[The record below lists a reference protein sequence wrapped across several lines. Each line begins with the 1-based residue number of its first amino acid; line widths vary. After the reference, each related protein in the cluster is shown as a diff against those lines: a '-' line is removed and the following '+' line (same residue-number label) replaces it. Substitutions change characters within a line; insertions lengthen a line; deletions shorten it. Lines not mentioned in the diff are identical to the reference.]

1 MEAKQKAGRAL
12 RIDRVKIEELFDLR
26 IATLKPGE
34 APPERGAHW
43 WRVEEPSRE
52 EVRRR
57 AADGWFHKP
66 CYVTWVIRTP
76 ASLEAYVQDA
86 FRTGTRNKPR
96 KLLRD
101 VPTRYRFETHE
112 RGEGMK
118 AFVELYRKT
127 IVAKPRGRDRV
138 SEHEEGFGE
147 GWSGFHLYEGDALV
161 AGVLVH
167 SVRGHDSV
175 AYGAFDPEKRRELDL
190 EHFLIM
196 KVLERAAERGAPWVS
211 LGMDTNRYGHHLPIG
226 LPAYKLRIG
235 FTPLPWE
242 PSGREVARP
251 ASFDV
256 FEDGLFFFSYDGAG
270 ISGQLF
276 TRETPDLRP
285 FQHHNAPPVKTWRI
299 EGNSFHRV

>member
-1 MEAKQKAGRAL
+1 MRLET
-12 RIDRVKIEELFDLR
+12 LFDLR
-26 IATLKPGE
+26 IGTLRPGE
-34 APPERGAHW
+34 AAGEEDVHW
-43 WRVEEPSRE
+43 LRVDEPSRE
-52 EVRRR
+52 EIRRR
-57 AADGWFHKP
+57 VADGWFHKP
-66 CYVTWVIRTP
+66 HYVTWVARTP
-76 ASLEAYVQDA
+76 ASLDEYIQSA

-101 VPTRYRFETHE
+101 VPRRYRFEIHE
-112 RGEGMK
+112 RGEGLA
-118 AFVELYRKT
+118 AFVDLYRRT

-138 SEHEEGFGE
+138 SEHLEGFGE
-147 GWSGFHLYEGDALV
+147 GWSGFHLYDGPALV

-167 SVRGHDSV
+167 SLRGHDSV
-175 AYGAFDPEKRRELDL
+175 AYGAFDPVARRELDL

-196 KVLERAAERGAPWVS
+196 KVLERAAARRSPWVS
-211 LGMDTNRYGHHLPIG
+211 LGMDTNRYGHHLPLG

-256 FEDGLFFFSYDGAG
+256 FEDGLFFFSYEGEG
-270 ISGQLF
+270 LRGHLF

-285 FQHHNAPPVKTWRI
+285 FQHHTAPPVTTWKIDGRRFTPW
-299 EGNSFHRV
+299 SA